1 MDSYGCGFKTRRK
14 SVAASSWEPEGE
26 RVSKSEW
33 CLLLSQ
39 TASQGGQQQTGVQGR
54 PLGHSVSK
62 QSSGE

>member
-14 SVAASSWEPEGE
+14 SVAASLWEPEGE

-39 TASQGGQQQTGVQGR
+39 TASQGGQPADWCSGVI
-54 PLGHSVSK
+54 P
-62 QSSGE
+62 